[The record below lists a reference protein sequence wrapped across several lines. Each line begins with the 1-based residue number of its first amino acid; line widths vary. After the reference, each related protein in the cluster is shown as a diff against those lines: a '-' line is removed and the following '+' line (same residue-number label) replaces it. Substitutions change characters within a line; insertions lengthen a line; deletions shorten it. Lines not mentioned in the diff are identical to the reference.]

1 MVREILQR
9 WQIAP
14 TRRSHLRRSLCKGIF
29 AFVTQEEEASQGTVN
44 LTDPRA
50 MRALAHPTRLRL
62 VGLLRLEGPLT
73 ATQAAALLGES
84 SGSCSFHLRQLAKY
98 GLVEETGGGQGREKP
113 WRATA
118 QFTSWPNVPAS
129 SEAAV
134 ATQQL
139 ATVIAER
146 YVELLLTW
154 LKTSQSEPV
163 AWQEAAQ
170 FGDSIVYLTAQEL
183 TELGAS
189 VRDLV
194 DRFADRTADRSL
206 RPAGSR
212 AVSYLHLAFP
222 TDHDQGPEVKELGDR
237 PVG

>member
-1 MVREILQR
+1 M
-9 WQIAP
+9 
-14 TRRSHLRRSLCKGIF
+14 
-29 AFVTQEEEASQGTVN
+29 TQEEEASQGIVN

-62 VGLLRLEGPLT
+62 VGALRREGPLT

-129 SEAAV
+129 SEAAA

-170 FGDSIVYLTAQEL
+170 FGDSIVYLTAEEL
-183 TELGAS
+183 TDLGAS
-189 VRDLV
+189 VRELV
-194 DRFADRTADRSL
+194 NRFADRTADRSR

-212 AVSYLHLAFP
+212 PVSYLHLAFP
-222 TDHDQGPEVKELGDR
+222 TDHDQGPEVRELGDR

>member
-1 MVREILQR
+1 M
-9 WQIAP
+9 
-14 TRRSHLRRSLCKGIF
+14 
-29 AFVTQEEEASQGTVN
+29 
-44 LTDPRA
+44 
-50 MRALAHPTRLRL
+50 AHPTRLRL
-62 VGLLRLEGPLT
+62 VGVLRREGPLT

-129 SEAAV
+129 SEAAS

-139 ATVIAER
+139 ATVIGER

-154 LKTSQSEPV
+154 LKTSQIEPA

-170 FGDSIVYLTAQEL
+170 FGDSIVYLTAEEL
-183 TELGAS
+183 TELGES
-189 VRDLV
+189 VRELV
-194 DRFADRTADRSL
+194 DRFADRTADRSR
-206 RPAGSR
+206 RPVGSR
-212 AVSYLHLAFP
+212 PISYLHLAFP
-222 TDHDQGPEVKELGDR
+222 TDYDDGPGVGELGER